1 MNIFNQFTQTLYTKR
16 SLILNLIMNPML
28 IFLFQRISQVRK
40 CSDVKKMVLLLKKK
54 ISDGTEMSES
64 LNNAEKEYASVED
77 LLGMHRSV
85 SNETAFFL
93 RFQTYLMRKMLL
105 LHQNKEKN
113 IQF

>member
-1 MNIFNQFTQTLYTKR
+1 
-16 SLILNLIMNPML
+16 
-28 IFLFQRISQVRK
+28 
-40 CSDVKKMVLLLKKK
+40 
-54 ISDGTEMSES
+54 MSES

>member
-1 MNIFNQFTQTLYTKR
+1 
-16 SLILNLIMNPML
+16 
-28 IFLFQRISQVRK
+28 
-40 CSDVKKMVLLLKKK
+40 
-54 ISDGTEMSES
+54 MSES

-105 LHQNKEKN
+105 LHQDKEKTFN
-113 IQF
+113 FKQHFLIFFLRVNLAIMFLEMF

>member
-1 MNIFNQFTQTLYTKR
+1 
-16 SLILNLIMNPML
+16 
-28 IFLFQRISQVRK
+28 
-40 CSDVKKMVLLLKKK
+40 
-54 ISDGTEMSES
+54 MSES

-105 LHQNKEKN
+105 LHQDKEKTFN
-113 IQF
+113 FKQKFPYLLPKSKSGYNVSRDVLINPARYFNQRFLNFNQQFASDADYLFFLRFVYG

>member
-1 MNIFNQFTQTLYTKR
+1 
-16 SLILNLIMNPML
+16 
-28 IFLFQRISQVRK
+28 
-40 CSDVKKMVLLLKKK
+40 
-54 ISDGTEMSES
+54 MSES

-105 LHQNKEKN
+105 LHQGKEKTFN
-113 IQF
+113 FK